1 MSIGATGWRAGWRA
15 VALLCLATSAFP
27 APASPRL
34 AGGETTVAR
43 TRASDFLEPLANLE
57 LLRQERHLIGRSLF
71 RNPWVIP
78 PSSTDARDGLGPVF
92 NARSCLAC
100 HRGGGRGHPPQ
111 DDEPLQSLVVHVG
124 VPDGISSRPEPTYG
138 RQIQTYGVSRGPAQ
152 GLAVADAAL
161 DGRTATGEARVS
173 VRYRTIE
180 GHYDD
185 GTSYHLRAPRF
196 QLDSLAYGP
205 LSQRARLSGRVAQPL
220 LGVGLLEAIPESR
233 LEALADP
240 EDSDGDGIS
249 GRLARLGDGRVGRF
263 GHKASQPDVRAQT
276 AAAFRDDLGI
286 TSALFREQPCTAVQA
301 ACRAQPDGNGPQQAG
316 VEIADDLLAATTFYV
331 RTLAVTARA
340 PLGGM
345 ARRGEALFERIGCAT
360 CHVPSHQTGALAG
373 FPELSGQ
380 RIHPYTDLL
389 LHDMGPGLDDGLAT
403 GAARSTE
410 WRTPPL
416 WGIGLTERV
425 TGRQSYLHDGRA
437 RTLAEAVMWHGGE
450 AAAARARF
458 AALDRDERAA
468 LIKFLEAL

>member
-1 MSIGATGWRAGWRA
+1 M
-15 VALLCLATSAFP
+15 CLALWGLPAA

-34 AGGETTVAR
+34 AGGETTVSRAR
-43 TRASDFLEPLANLE
+43 ADDFLEPLANLG

-111 DDEPLQSLVVHVG
+111 GDEPLQSLVVHVG
-124 VPDGISSRPEPTYG
+124 VPDGATSRPEPTYG

-152 GLAVADAAL
+152 GLAAANAAL

-173 VRYRTIE
+173 VSYRTVE

-185 GTSYHLRAPRF
+185 GTPYRLREPRF
-196 QLDSLAYGP
+196 NIEELAYGP
-205 LSQRARLSGRVAQPL
+205 LSERARLSGRVAQPL
-220 LGVGLLEAIPESR
+220 LGVGLLEAIPEAR
-233 LEALADP
+233 LAALADP
-240 EDSDGDGIS
+240 GDRDGDGIS
-249 GRLARLGDGRVGRF
+249 GRLARLGNGRVGRF
-263 GHKASQPDVRAQT
+263 GHKASQPDVLAQT

-286 TSALFREQPCTAVQA
+286 TSALFREQPCTAAQT
-301 ACRAQPDGNGPQQAG
+301 ACRAQPNGDGPQQAG
-316 VEIADDLLAATTFYV
+316 VEIADDLLAATAFYV
-331 RTLAVTARA
+331 RTLAVTARG
-340 PLGGM
+340 PVEGT
-345 ARRGEALFERIGCAT
+345 ARRGEALFERIGCAA
-360 CHVPSHQTGALAG
+360 CHVPAHRTGQLAG

-403 GAARSTE
+403 AEARSAE

-416 WGIGLTERV
+416 WGIGLTGRV
-425 TGRQSYLHDGRA
+425 TDGQSYLHDGRA
-437 RTLAEAVMWHGGE
+437 RTLAEAVLWHGGE

-458 AALDRDERAA
+458 AALARDERAA
-468 LIKFLEAL
+468 LISFLEAL